1 MPITYNS
8 LGDIIVAHLNQY
20 SLVQIVGIANANFR
34 DLRAFIFVVT
44 MNDMNDE
51 W

>member
-8 LGDIIVAHLNQY
+8 LGDIIVAHLNQS

-34 DLRAFIFVVT
+34 DLIAFIFFVT
-44 MNDMNDE
+44 IDE